1 MVRAIRRRVG
11 FPWTAAPWPAAL
23 DRPRS
28 TSALGV
34 DYDTAWAR
42 RPAARLVRLVALE
55 TLGLPALHALARPR
69 VVGADRLIGLEGPV
83 VFAANHASHLDS
95 PLVIAGLPER
105 FRHRTVFA
113 AGADYFFDR
122 PWKAHASALFLNA
135 IPIERT
141 KVSRSAAELP
151 AALLAEG
158 WSLVIYPE
166 GGRTPDGW
174 SQGHRGGAAFVA
186 SRAGVPVVPVW
197 LEGTY
202 DILPKG
208 ASRPRPGHTSV
219 CFGRPLV
226 LRAGEDARR
235 FAQRIEQALDQLA
248 DEQSNGWW
256 VARRR
261 AGDGH
266 TPSTRGPEAA
276 PWRRAWTRP
285 GAQSSARDRTWPKP

>member
-1 MVRAIRRRVG
+1 MIRSLRQRAG
-11 FPWTAAPWPAAL
+11 FPWTAAPWPASL
-23 DRPRS
+23 ERPRRGP
-28 TSALGV
+28 ALGV

-42 RPAARLVRLVALE
+42 RPAARAVRLVALE
-55 TLGLPALHALARPR
+55 ALGLPALRALARPS
-69 VVGADRLIGLEGPV
+69 VVGTDWLIGLEGPV

-95 PLVIAGLPER
+95 PLIVSSLPER

-122 PWKAHASALFLNA
+122 PWKAHASALLLNA

-151 AALLAEG
+151 AALLEDG

-174 SQGHRGGAAFVA
+174 TQAHRGGAAFVA

-208 ASRPRPGHTSV
+208 VSRPRPGRTTV
-219 CFGRPLV
+219 RFGRPLR
-226 LRAGEDARR
+226 LGPGEDARR
-235 FAQRIEQALDQLA
+235 FAHRIERALDELA
-248 DEQSNGWW
+248 DEQANGWW
-256 VARRR
+256 PARQR
-261 AGDGH
+261 AGAGR

-276 PWRRAWTRP
+276 AWRRAWSRSAST
-285 GAQSSARDRTWPKP
+285 GSARDHTWPRR